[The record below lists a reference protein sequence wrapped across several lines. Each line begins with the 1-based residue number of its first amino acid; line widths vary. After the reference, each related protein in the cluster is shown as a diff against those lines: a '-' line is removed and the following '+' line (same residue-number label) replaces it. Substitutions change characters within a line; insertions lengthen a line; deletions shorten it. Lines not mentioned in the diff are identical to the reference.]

1 MVDSILF
8 DRAVNV
14 MHKALNI
21 SSERNRII
29 TSNIANV
36 DTIGFKPTDL
46 DFKASLV
53 RAMEAPP
60 ENTLSRTHAEHF
72 TNGVGTALPDDPVY
86 RERSVAAVD
95 IDQEMTNLAENN
107 IQYRMDSEM
116 LMRKL
121 NLIKFSITEGGK

>member
-8 DRAVNV
+8 DKAVHV

-21 SSERNRII
+21 SSERNRVI

-46 DFKASLV
+46 DFKQTLLQVLETPS
-53 RAMEAPP
+53 
-60 ENTLSRTHAEHF
+60 ENTLATTHAKHYQTGE
-72 TNGVGTALPDDPVY
+72 GTAPSRDMVY

-95 IDQEMTNLAENN
+95 IDTEMTNLAENN
-107 IQYRMDSEM
+107 LQYRTNSEM

-121 NLIKFSITEGGK
+121 NLIKFSITEGGR

>member
-8 DRAVNV
+8 DKAVHV

-36 DTIGFKPTDL
+36 DTIGFKPADL
-46 DFKASLV
+46 DFKQSLLQ
-53 RAMEAPP
+53 ALETTSKSILTTTNEKHF
-60 ENTLSRTHAEHF
+60 ENGTGKALSDT
-72 TNGVGTALPDDPVY
+72 PVY
-86 RERSVAAVD
+86 QDRSVAAVD
-95 IDQEMTNLAENN
+95 IDTEMTNLAENN
-107 IQYRMDSEM
+107 IQYRTNSEM